1 MLAIAR
7 FHHTDRSE
15 DRLSIL
21 ELTITVMFTPLIV
34 INIAPLTVSFCNCV
48 MFYNCLL
55 LKGISFNTKFLL
67 VSCEKIE
74 IICLV
79 WTIFGIICP
88 LGFWKFG
95 NCPHF
100 TRAILKFSKKHSGNL
115 SQIALPKI
123 WLLVLIVTRNI
134 FYVKLA
140 HKHLLYRPNLRPKF
154 RYAHIHLFAALLL
167 VK

>member
-21 ELTITVMFTPLIV
+21 ELTITVMFTPLIA
-34 INIAPLTVSFCNCV
+34 INIAPLTVLFCNWV

-67 VSCEKIE
+67 VLCEKLE
-74 IICLV
+74 ITCLV
-79 WTIFGIICP
+79 RAIFGIICP
-88 LGFWKFG
+88 LGFWKFW

-100 TRAILKFSKKHSGNL
+100 TREILKSSKKHSGNL

-123 WLLVLIVTRNI
+123 WLLVLIITRNI

-154 RYAHIHLFAALLL
+154 LYAHIHLFAALLL